1 MAFDLKKAL
10 GAGIEGIDQSVQGMP
25 LLNIV
30 QKGSPEFDETH
41 KEYAEKRIPDCK
53 VGDIFA
59 SRGRKIL
66 PQPVLVIPIA
76 TASIYTEW
84 KPKSGG
90 SKGGFVGNQPLS
102 IVGSRNYRKGAANT
116 PDANKEWLGQN
127 ELKFTIYM
135 SLLYK
140 VGDTWEKGMIAFAST
155 QLKRARK
162 WSRDILSV
170 RYPDMPDQQ
179 PPIFAAQW
187 KLETENDSNDKG
199 GWKAWKITLDRVL
212 SPEADGQL
220 MEQAFTEHGVE
231 QPRLNAGAPA
241 PAALPEGKDTDVP
254 Y

>member
-1 MAFDLKKAL
+1 MAFDLKKAI
-10 GAGIEGIDQSVQGMP
+10 GAGMAGIDQSTQGMP

-41 KEYAEKRIPDCK
+41 RDYAEKHIADAK

-66 PQPVLVIPIA
+66 SQPILVIPLA
-76 TASIYTEW
+76 TTSVYTEW
-84 KPKSGG
+84 KPKTGG
-90 SKGGFVGNQPLS
+90 GGGGFVGTHPLT
-102 IVGSRNYRKGAANT
+102 ITGARGYRKGAANT

-135 SLLYK
+135 ALLYK
-140 VGDTWEKGMIAFAST
+140 DGDKWEKGMIAFAST

-162 WSRDILSV
+162 WGRDILSV
-170 RYPDMPDQQ
+170 RYKDMPDIE

-187 KLETENDSNDKG
+187 KLETENDGNEKG

-212 SPEADGQL
+212 SPESDAEL
-220 MEQAFTEHGVE
+220 MEHAFTEHGIE
-231 QPRLNAGAPA
+231 QPRLTAAIPA
-241 PAALPEGKDTDVP
+241 TALPEGKDTDVP